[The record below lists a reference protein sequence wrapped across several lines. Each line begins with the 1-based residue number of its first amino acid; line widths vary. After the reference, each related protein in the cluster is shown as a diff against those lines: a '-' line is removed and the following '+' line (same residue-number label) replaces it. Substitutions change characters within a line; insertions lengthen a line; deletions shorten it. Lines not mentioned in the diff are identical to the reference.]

1 MYIPD
6 VYTSLYYM
14 TVIYSIH
21 VNFLSLSR
29 MQLTIS
35 LSLFTQILFWLI
47 ISCVETWIIRVGY
60 ILSRIRRT
68 FEYQSL
74 RNNFENSM
82 DYDLP
87 LYFFPLI
94 LKYIREGNYYEYT
107 ASSYTAALQIF
118 NILYIKRICDESST
132 CASRT
137 SAIGCVIYLN
147 QWKKTCKNNFHF
159 LINAFLSITFIIIF
173 LFRKTIRLVKIL
185 FKSWTLKIILFIF
198 YYILT
203 SKHTRL

>member
-29 MQLTIS
+29 TQLTIS

-82 DYDLP
+82 DYNLP
-87 LYFFPLI
+87 FYFFFSLSVKI
-94 LKYIREGNYYEYT
+94 HKRREYYEYT

-147 QWKKTCKNNFHF
+147 QWKERVR
-159 LINAFLSITFIIIF
+159 IIF
-173 LFRKTIRLVKIL
+173 TFPFMHSFQLHL
-185 FKSWTLKIILFIF
+185 
-198 YYILT
+198 
-203 SKHTRL
+203 